1 MKKVIITIMALC
13 AIVFATSCNN
23 RHHTTAEE
31 AVENSIYASSE
42 NVLECYATQRV
53 QYRVNGT
60 TIVSKCLVSVS
71 CDGNEFAN
79 TYRFVW
85 WNQHGCCW
93 QVAKN
98 LREVAVW
105 QQEETARKT
114 ALREWA
120 DTL

>member
-1 MKKVIITIMALC
+1 MKKVTLILAAC
-13 AIVFATSCNN
+13 AMFAFASCNN
-23 RHHTTAEE
+23 HHTTAED
-31 AVENSIYASSE
+31 AVENSIYASSAD
-42 NVLECYATQRV
+42 VMECDADIV
-53 QYRVNGT
+53 AEYRVNGST
-60 TIVSKCLVSVS
+60 LVSKCVVYVS
-71 CDGNEFAN
+71 CDGVEFTN

-98 LREVAVW
+98 LREVAEW
-105 QQEETARKT
+105 QHEETARKT

>member
-13 AIVFATSCNN
+13 AITFATSCNN

-42 NVLECYATQRV
+42 DVMECYATSV
-53 QYRVNGT
+53 KNYRVNGS
-60 TIVSKCLVSVS
+60 TIVAKCIVSVS
-71 CDGNEFAN
+71 CDGVEFAN

-93 QVAKN
+93 QVAKD
-98 LREVAVW
+98 LREVAEW

>member
-1 MKKVIITIMALC
+1 MKKVIVSLMALC
-13 AIVFATSCNN
+13 AISFTACN
-23 RHHTTAEE
+23 HKLSTPAEE
-31 AVENSIYASSE
+31 AVENSIYASSDD
-42 NVLECYATQRV
+42 VMECYAAKQ
-53 QYRVNGT
+53 QCYRVNGT
-60 TIVSKCLVSVS
+60 TIVSKCIVSVS
-71 CDGNEFAN
+71 CDGVEFAN

-98 LREVAVW
+98 LREVAEW
-105 QQEETARKT
+105 QKDEESRET

>member
-1 MKKVIITIMALC
+1 MKKVTLILAAC
-13 AIVFATSCNN
+13 AMFAFASCNN
-23 RHHTTAEE
+23 HNHTTAEE

-42 NVLECYATQRV
+42 DVMECYAAEKTK
-53 QYRVNGT
+53 YRVNGT

-85 WNQHGCCW
+85 WNQKGCCW

-98 LREVAVW
+98 LREVAEW
-105 QQEETARKT
+105 QKEETARKT

>member
-1 MKKVIITIMALC
+1 MKKVIVSLMALC
-13 AIVFATSCNN
+13 AITFASCNN
-23 RHHTTAEE
+23 NHHTTAEE

-42 NVLECYATQRV
+42 DVMECYAASLKN
-53 QYRVNGT
+53 YRVNGT
-60 TIVSKCLVSVS
+60 TIVTKCLVSVS
-71 CDGNEFAN
+71 PDGFEFAN

-98 LREVAVW
+98 LREVAEW
-105 QQEETARKT
+105 QKDEESRET

>member
-1 MKKVIITIMALC
+1 MKKVFISLMALC

-42 NVLECYATQRV
+42 DVMECYATQRV

-60 TIVSKCLVSVS
+60 TIVSKCVVSVS

-93 QVAKN
+93 QVAKD
-98 LREVAVW
+98 LREVAEW
-105 QQEETARKT
+105 QKDEESRKT

>member
-1 MKKVIITIMALC
+1 MKKVIVSLMALC
-13 AIVFATSCNN
+13 AIAFATSCNN

-42 NVLECYATQRV
+42 DVMECHAASV
-53 QYRVNGT
+53 KNYRVNGGT
-60 TIVSKCLVSVS
+60 VAAKCVVCVS
-71 CDGNEFAN
+71 CDGVEFTH

-85 WNQHGCCW
+85 WNQHGLCW
-93 QVAKN
+93 QVAKD
-98 LREVAVW
+98 LREVAEW
-105 QQEETARKT
+105 QKEEAARKT